1 MSDGSICSGRV
12 IRSTGSWYEVQT
24 SGDVVSCTIRG
35 KFRLSDSDVTNP
47 VVVGDLVDIEL
58 NDDQTGVIC
67 TIRERRNKLI
77 RRAAG
82 RRAGREHIIISN
94 IDSAWMIQSV
104 KLPKISPGFID
115 RFLVMAGIHEI
126 TPGLVINKI
135 DLLDARTTD
144 NVDHLEQ
151 IYTDLGIPVVRLSAA
166 TGDGVSCLMEH
177 LTDKTSVFVGPSGAG
192 KSTLLNQ
199 IQPSLNLRTGE
210 ISESSRKGRHTT
222 TRVELY
228 PLSEGSGFVADT
240 PGLREFGLV
249 DLRLDE
255 LGYFFVEF
263 ERYRQKCRFPDC
275 THDHEPGC
283 EVKLAVEAGGI
294 AEERY
299 RSYCNILSALDMGDK
314 NVGR

>member
-1 MSDGSICSGRV
+1 MPDGSNCSGRV

-24 SGDVVSCTIRG
+24 SDGVISCTIRG
-35 KFRLSDSDVTNP
+35 KFRLSETDVTNP

-58 NDDQTGVIC
+58 NDDKTGVIG
-67 TIRERRNKLI
+67 TIRERRNKLT

-82 RRAGREHIIISN
+82 RRAGREHVIVSN

-115 RFLVMAGIHEI
+115 RFLVMAGIHKI

-135 DLLDARTTD
+135 DLLDARLSKD
-144 NVDHLEQ
+144 VDHIQQ
-151 IYTDLGIPVVRLSAA
+151 IYTDLGIPVERVSA
-166 TGDGVSCLMEH
+166 TSGEGVSSLMDQMR
-177 LTDKTSVFVGPSGAG
+177 DKTSVFVGPSGAG
-192 KSTLLNQ
+192 KSTLLNH
-199 IQPSLNLRTGE
+199 IQPSLGLRTGE

-222 TRVELY
+222 TRVEMY
-228 PLSEGSGFVADT
+228 PLGGSGFVADT

-249 DLRLDE
+249 DLRPDE

-263 ERYRQKCRFPDC
+263 ERYRTECRFPNC

-283 EVKLAVEAGGI
+283 EVKLAVDSGGI
-294 AEERY
+294 SEERY
-299 RSYCNILSALDMGDK
+299 RSYRNILSALDLGEK